1 MIELY
6 ATLVVVILTGKSK
19 FLNKDIRFY
28 LRGLNM
34 NKRVFVVGFILFASL
49 LMVQNESSSSNQIS
63 EEDFDKRLAEII
75 KTKDLHNQAFKLEA
89 LLSESNHY
97 QSFIVL
103 TYLPRVEL
111 KIHNTEKAS
120 LYANRLLSFSK
131 NYKDDWNYGNAQH
144 SANIVL
150 GMVAIKEE
158 KIEMAK
164 QYLSAAGDSNGS
176 PQLET
181 YGPSMVLANA
191 LLERDENEC
200 VIEYLNKVKKIWK
213 YNDGRLDSW
222 ISSIKGGGKPYFG
235 ANLEW

>member
-1 MIELY
+1 MNTRVLF
-6 ATLVVVILTGKSK
+6 V
-19 FLNKDIRFY
+19 
-28 LRGLNM
+28 GL
-34 NKRVFVVGFILFASL
+34 ILFSAL
-49 LMVQNESSSSNQIS
+49 LLVQNKSLSSDQIS
-63 EEDFDKRLAEII
+63 QEDFDEKLMEII
-75 KTKDLHNQAFKLEA
+75 KTKDLRSQAVKLEA
-89 LLSESNHY
+89 LLSISNNY
-97 QSFIVL
+97 QRFIVL

-111 KIHNTEKAS
+111 NIQKTEKAAS
-120 LYANRLLSFSK
+120 YAKELLYLSK

-144 SANIVL
+144 SANTVL

-158 KIEMAK
+158 NIEEAK
-164 QYLSAAGDSNGS
+164 LYLSAAGDSKSS

-191 LLERDENEC
+191 LLERGEKEC

-235 ANLEW
+235 VNLEW